1 MFIVSNLISA
11 LAAGVD
17 IFLSILTFLIFVRVL
32 VSWVSP
38 DPYNPIV
45 LFLSKTTDPVL
56 NPIRRFLP
64 DWPIDVSPI
73 IACILII
80 LLRSFLVSTLGDLA
94 AVLR

>member
-1 MFIVSNLISA
+1 MFVISNLISA
-11 LAAGVD
+11 LAMGVD
-17 IFLSILTFLIFVRVL
+17 IFLSILTLLIFVRVL

-45 LFLSKTTDPVL
+45 LFLTKTTDPVL

-73 IACILII
+73 VAGILII
-80 LLRSFLVSTLGDLA
+80 MLRIFLMNTLSDLA